1 MKQHHTKESHYRKKV
16 VNMFIVKGYGSF
28 SDRTSKKGAAIDFDR
43 KIYCDM
49 DCSMLLCTNGNHKYN
64 EKIIF
69 RNPKQNPTKY
79 AIAIGGKP
87 RLCKC
92 DQVDTTNAYLSE
104 YFYHKNYKGY
114 ILINLFT
121 VLTEGIDS
129 NSNYYNL
136 NDYLFYNPF
145 DMANYLKISLSIIL
159 ALLILY
165 LICFYF
171 GETTILNLLCMIYGL

>member
-1 MKQHHTKESHYRKKV
+1 MVLLAIEHRKKELLSILIERYTAIWIV
-16 VNMFIVKGYGSF
+16 VCCFVLMV
-28 SDRTSKKGAAIDFDR
+28 
-43 KIYCDM
+43 
-49 DCSMLLCTNGNHKYN
+49 
-64 EKIIF
+64 IISITK
-69 RNPKQNPTKY
+69 RLSSEIQKQNPTKY
-79 AIAIGGKP
+79 AIAIGGNP

-165 LICFYF
+165 LMCFYF